1 MRAQLTLQANEID
14 GLVKATSLQG
24 SRWDIATLVAVV
36 AAWLVWTSF
45 AVVTQGTWLDETN
58 YIVRAWWYISGL
70 EVPYGETDAVR
81 YVPLHFLTLG
91 FWQSLFGH
99 DVITSRLWSVFL
111 TGFNICLLI
120 ALIRRLGGMW
130 WAAAFAVLIF
140 AFSEES
146 TFYFSSATPY
156 ALVVFLQLGAL
167 NIVIDTE
174 SGRLWL
180 RSVMLGILLTALYL
194 TRVEMAPFIALIL
207 GTVLVRVGR
216 PALPAI
222 ATIGAIFL
230 STYGALAVHWGRKFI
245 FASMYLPAMSEVLI
259 RVGVL
264 PDTFP
269 NAIRFSQTTYY
280 DQPASWHALIQSAFR
295 LEIIRDWVAWHHLPQ
310 VMAALFSLATL
321 VAFGISRLKWLSF
334 FTAAYWLGLLYY
346 LVAGQLQCSACV
358 QAYLNYVDYLA
369 AIAGGLALQAIL
381 DRGVFSRARLLTAA
395 FASIILLVVMQSFLI
410 NGRLKLPSAFHQAMS
425 LPKQV
430 DLLAMQIRGKIHS
443 DAPIGIVGVDK
454 RLLLALTVVDV
465 KFTAWSLV
473 MPYNYR
479 RIAAGLSPDEIERT
493 RQEIEALTDWT
504 DLTADRWLS
513 KDYQR
518 IVGVDSPRTPS
529 PEWVIWRADAPKV
542 INALSRCFEKEL
554 AISVDEIAPPMTT
567 SVYGRRISGAVCL
580 DSDQ

>member
-1 MRAQLTLQANEID
+1 
-14 GLVKATSLQG
+14 
-24 SRWDIATLVAVV
+24 
-36 AAWLVWTSF
+36 
-45 AVVTQGTWLDETN
+45 
-58 YIVRAWWYISGL
+58 
-70 EVPYGETDAVR
+70 
-81 YVPLHFLTLG
+81 
-91 FWQSLFGH
+91 
-99 DVITSRLWSVFL
+99 
-111 TGFNICLLI
+111 
-120 ALIRRLGGMW
+120 
-130 WAAAFAVLIF
+130 
-140 AFSEES
+140 
-146 TFYFSSATPY
+146 
-156 ALVVFLQLGAL
+156 
-167 NIVIDTE
+167 
-174 SGRLWL
+174 
-180 RSVMLGILLTALYL
+180 
-194 TRVEMAPFIALIL
+194 
-207 GTVLVRVGR
+207 
-216 PALPAI
+216 
-222 ATIGAIFL
+222 
-230 STYGALAVHWGRKFI
+230 
-245 FASMYLPAMSEVLI
+245 
-259 RVGVL
+259 
-264 PDTFP
+264 
-269 NAIRFSQTTYY
+269 
-280 DQPASWHALIQSAFR
+280 
-295 LEIIRDWVAWHHLPQ
+295 
-310 VMAALFSLATL
+310 
-321 VAFGISRLKWLSF
+321 
-334 FTAAYWLGLLYY
+334 
-346 LVAGQLQCSACV
+346 V

-518 IVGVDSPRTPS
+518 IVVVDSPRTPS

-554 AISVDEIAPPMTT
+554 TVSVDEIDPPMTL
-567 SVYGRRISGAVCL
+567 SVYGRRISGAACL
-580 DSDQ
+580 HSNL

>member
-1 MRAQLTLQANEID
+1 MRAQLTPQANNVGGVTKVTPPE
-14 GLVKATSLQG
+14 GL
-24 SRWDIATLVAVV
+24 RWDIVTLVAVV
-36 AAWLVWTSF
+36 AAWLVWAGF
-45 AVVTQGTWLDETN
+45 AAITQGTWLDETN
-58 YIVRAWWYISGL
+58 YIVRAWWYVSGL
-70 EVPYGETDAVR
+70 EAPYGETDAVR
-81 YVPLHFLTLG
+81 YVPLHFLALG

-99 DVITSRLWSVFL
+99 DVITSRLWSVVL
-111 TGFNICLLI
+111 TGFNIFLLI
-120 ALIRRLGGMW
+120 ALIRRLGGVW

-140 AFSEES
+140 VFSEES

-156 ALVVFLQLGAL
+156 ALVVFLQLSAL
-167 NIVIDTE
+167 NVVIDIE
-174 SGRLWL
+174 RSRIWS
-180 RSVMLGILLTALYL
+180 RSVMLGVLLTALYL

-207 GTVLVRVGR
+207 VTILVRGGQ

-222 ATIGAIFL
+222 AAIGTIFL
-230 STYGALAVHWGRKFI
+230 STYGVLAYFWGRKFI
-245 FASMYLPAMSEVLI
+245 FASMYLPAMSELLI
-259 RVGVL
+259 RVGAL
-264 PDTFP
+264 PDSFP

-280 DQPASWHALIQSAFR
+280 DQPGSWHALIQSAFR
-295 LEIIRDWVAWHHLPQ
+295 LEIVRDWVAWHHLPQ
-310 VMAALFSLATL
+310 VVAALFAVATL
-321 VAFGISRLKWLSF
+321 MAFGLPRLKWLSF

-381 DRGVFSRARLLTAA
+381 DRGVFSRARLLPAA
-395 FASIILLVVMQSFLI
+395 FAGIILLVVTQSFLI
-410 NGRLKLPSAFHQAMS
+410 KGRLELPSAFHQAMS

-430 DLLAMQIRGKIHS
+430 DLLTMKIRGKIQA
-443 DAPIGIVGVDK
+443 DTPVGIVGVDK
-454 RLLLALTVVDV
+454 RLLLALTEADV

-479 RIAAGLSPDEIERT
+479 RIAAGLLPDEIERT

-518 IVGVDSPRTPS
+518 IVVVDSPRTPS
-529 PEWVIWRADAPKV
+529 PEWVIWHAGSPKV

-554 AISVDEIAPPMTT
+554 AISVDEIDPPMTI
-567 SVYGRRISGAVCL
+567 SIYGRRISGAVCL

>member
-1 MRAQLTLQANEID
+1 MRAQLTPQANKV
-14 GLVKATSLQG
+14 GGVTKATPPEGL
-24 SRWDIATLVAVV
+24 RWDIVTLVAVV
-36 AAWLVWTSF
+36 AAWLVWAGF
-45 AVVTQGTWLDETN
+45 AAITQGTWLDETN
-58 YIVRAWWYISGL
+58 YIVRAWWYVSGL
-70 EVPYGETDAVR
+70 EAPYGETDAVR
-81 YVPLHFLTLG
+81 YVPLHFLALG

-99 DVITSRLWSVFL
+99 DVITSRLWSVVL

-120 ALIRRLGGMW
+120 ALIRRLGGVW

-140 AFSEES
+140 VFSEES

-156 ALVVFLQLGAL
+156 AFVVFLQLSAL
-167 NIVIDTE
+167 NVVIDIE
-174 SGRLWL
+174 RGLIWP
-180 RSVMLGILLTALYL
+180 RSVMLGVLLTALYL

-207 GTVLVRVGR
+207 VTILVRVGK

-222 ATIGAIFL
+222 AAIGAIFL
-230 STYGALAVHWGRKFI
+230 STYGVLAYLWGRKFI
-245 FASMYLPAMSEVLI
+245 FASMYLPAMSELLI
-259 RVGVL
+259 RVGAL
-264 PDTFP
+264 PDSFP

-280 DQPASWHALIQSAFR
+280 DQPGSWHALIQSAFR
-295 LEIIRDWVAWHHLPQ
+295 LEIVRDWVAWHHLPQ
-310 VMAALFSLATL
+310 VVAALFAVATL
-321 VAFGISRLKWLSF
+321 MAFGLSRLKWLSF

-381 DRGVFSRARLLTAA
+381 DRGVFSKARLLPAA
-395 FASIILLVVMQSFLI
+395 FAGIILLVVTQSFLI
-410 NGRLKLPSAFHQAMS
+410 KGRLELPSAFHQAMS

-430 DLLAMQIRGKIHS
+430 DLLAMKIRGKIQA
-443 DAPIGIVGVDK
+443 DTPVGIVGVDK
-454 RLLLALTVVDV
+454 RLLLALTEADV

-479 RIAAGLSPDEIERT
+479 RIAAGLTPGEIERT

-518 IVGVDSPRTPS
+518 IVVVDAPRTPS
-529 PEWVIWRADAPKV
+529 PEWVIWHAAAPKV

-554 AISVDEIAPPMTT
+554 AISVDEIDPPMTI